1 VRRDRRLEQILR
13 AGAEVLAE
21 RGFFGCTMRN
31 VAARAGVSP
40 ANLYHYVG
48 GKEELLYMVE
58 QRVLDRAIAS
68 AEAAGA
74 VRGAKEQL
82 KSLVTDHIRRVLAFP
97 AEAALLQG
105 ASAPMPDHLR
115 RRLEEQRRHYLDL
128 VRAMVDG
135 LVRTKGTRRPTSE
148 RRALMLLGMADRVAI
163 DGARQSPP
171 PRPDVLSRAV
181 LTLLYEGLAR
191 KRR

>member
-1 VRRDRRLEQILR
+1 MRRDRRLERILD

-21 RGFFGCTMRN
+21 RGFYGCTMRD

-48 GKEELLYMVE
+48 GKEDLLYRVE
-58 QRVLDRAIAS
+58 QRVLDRALAS
-68 AEAAGA
+68 AEAASA

-82 KSLVTDHIRRVLAFP
+82 KSLVTDHIRRILAFP
-97 AEAALLQG
+97 AEAALLYGEG
-105 ASAPMPDHLR
+105 APLPDHLQ
-115 RRLEEQRRHYLDL
+115 RRLEEQRSAYLDL
-128 VRAMVDG
+128 VRGMIDG
-135 LVRTKGTRRPTSE
+135 LVRSRSTRRATSE

-171 PRPDVLSRAV
+171 PRPDVLARAV
-181 LTLLYEGLAR
+181 LTLLHDGVAR
-191 KRR
+191 RRR

>member
-1 VRRDRRLEQILR
+1 MRRDRRLERILD
-13 AGAEVLAE
+13 AGAEVLAQ
-21 RGFFGCTMRN
+21 RGFYGCTMRD
-31 VAARAGVSP
+31 VASKADVSP

-48 GKEELLYMVE
+48 GKEELLYRVE
-58 QRVLDRAIAS
+58 QRVLDRALAS
-68 AEAAGA
+68 AEAAAA

-97 AEAALLQG
+97 PEAALLQG
-105 ASAPMPDHLR
+105 VDAPMPDHLR
-115 RRLEEQRRHYLDL
+115 RRLEEQRQAYLDL

-135 LVRTKGTRRPTSE
+135 LVRARSTRTATSE
-148 RRALMLLGMADRVAI
+148 RRALMLLGMADRVAL

-181 LTLLYEGLAR
+181 LGLFYEGAAR

>member
-1 VRRDRRLEQILR
+1 MRRDRRLERILD

-21 RGFFGCTMRN
+21 RGFHGCTMRD
-31 VAARAGVSP
+31 VARRSGVSP
-40 ANLYHYVG
+40 ANLYHYVR

-58 QRVLDRAIAS
+58 QRVLDRALAS
-68 AEAAGA
+68 AEAASA

-97 AEAALLQG
+97 PEAALLQG
-105 ASAPMPDHLR
+105 MDAPLSDHLR
-115 RRLEEQRRHYLDL
+115 KRLEEQRQDYLDL
-128 VRAMVDG
+128 VRAMIDG
-135 LVRTKGTRRPTSE
+135 LTRTRSSRAISE

-163 DGARQSPP
+163 DGARQEPA

-181 LTLLYEGLAR
+181 LGLLHDGVGR

>member
-1 VRRDRRLEQILR
+1 MRRDRRLERILE

-21 RGFFGCTMRN
+21 RGFHGCTMRA
-31 VAARAGVSP
+31 VADHAGVSP

-48 GKEELLYMVE
+48 GKEELLYRVE
-58 QRVLDRAIAS
+58 EQILDRALAS
-68 AEAAGA
+68 AEAASA

-82 KSLVTDHIRRVLAFP
+82 KSFVTDHIRRVLAFP
-97 AEAALLQG
+97 PEAALLAG
-105 ASAPMPDHLR
+105 VDAPLPDHLR
-115 RRLEEQRRHYLDL
+115 RRLMEQRQAYLDL
-128 VRAMVDG
+128 VRGMIDG
-135 LVRTKGTRRPTSE
+135 LVRSRSTRRATSE
-148 RRALMLLGMADRVAI
+148 RRALMLLGMADRVAL

-181 LTLLYEGLAR
+181 LSLLHEGVAR